1 MKKRKKNVQMYK
13 LDLYNAEK
21 HRELTANIF
30 GSYRKQGN
38 SRKMST
44 FCFINYSKAFDCED
58 HNKFR
63 KILKERITRSPY
75 LSPQKP
81 GCWTKARVR
90 TGHGTT
96 DWFQIGKRVH
106 QGCILSPWVFTSHAK
121 YIMLNAGQDESQA
134 GIKTAG
140 WNINLRYADIPL

>member
-1 MKKRKKNVQMYK
+1 MLRFDRKQQNSVKQLSFSNKVNFYKKSQKKKKNRMSICTRWIYIVQRNPGSK
-13 LDLYNAEK
+13 LSISLD
-21 HRELTANIF
+21 HRESKGIPE
-30 GSYRKQGN
+30 
-38 SRKMST
+38 KMST

-63 KILKERITRSPY
+63 KIPKERITRSPY

-96 DWFQIGKRVH
+96 DWFQIGKRVR
-106 QGCILSPWVFTSHAK
+106 QGCILSP
-121 YIMLNAGQDESQA
+121 
-134 GIKTAG
+134 
-140 WNINLRYADIPL
+140 